1 MTSSKN
7 NCIVK
12 TALVVGLV
20 LVCILL
26 GSCGK
31 SVRHERIDEGKMN
44 AGLITAYNDTAME
57 NAIIAQH
64 TLYPYH
70 FVNNGTQLN
79 ELGRRDLSI
88 LAKHFKDNPGELNVS
103 RDDVSDVLYQERVT
117 CVTKQLKQDGVDLS
131 KLTISDGMPGGSRMA
146 ANDVLQIKEADQ
158 KARQSRR
165 ESYPQTS
172 SGMSSG
178 SSSGLSTR

>member
-1 MTSSKN
+1 MTSSKK

-12 TALVVGLV
+12 TALVVELA

-26 GSCGK
+26 VSCGT
-31 SVRHERIDEGKMN
+31 SVRNERIDEGEMN

-70 FVNNGTQLN
+70 FITNGTQLN

-88 LAKHFKDNPGELNVS
+88 LAKYFKDNPGELNVS
-103 RDDVSDVLYQERVT
+103 RDDVSDALYQERLTYVAN
-117 CVTKQLKQDGVDLS
+117 QLKEDGIDLS
-131 KLTISDGMPGGSRMA
+131 KLTISDGMPGGGHMA
-146 ANDVLQIKEADQ
+146 ASDVLQIKEADQ

-165 ESYPQTS
+165 ENYPQ
-172 SGMSSG
+172 M
-178 SSSGLSTR
+178 SSGLSGGISR